1 MVGASVCVFCVGC
14 ACACLCTQ
22 GYCGRGDCG
31 RGDCHFPVVIVGI
44 ACSRLGAWGGGGGAG
59 GESSDL
65 LCDLAQVPSLSGP
78 QLHHLSCEEFWQRVS
93 MADEWQPV
101 YWGPPHAGGHRIGEG
116 SGQGR
121 KNADYD
127 KHFRGQ
133 GGLGNIL
140 TAERSSVT
148 LASFGPLEW
157 KERKWLWRGARKG

>member
-1 MVGASVCVFCVGC
+1 MRRKKFYEVGASMCEFHVVC

-22 GYCGRGDCG
+22 GYCGRGNWKTRDP
-31 RGDCHFPVVIVGI
+31 PVVIVRI
-44 ACSRLGAWGGGGGAG
+44 ASSGLGARGRGG
-59 GESSDL
+59 SFDL

-78 QLHHLSCEEFWQRVS
+78 QFHHLSCEEFWQRVAN
-93 MADEWQPV
+93 ADEWQPV
-101 YWGPPHAGGHRIGEG
+101 HQDPRHAGGHRIGEG

-121 KNADYD
+121 KNAEHA

-133 GGLGNIL
+133 GGLGNVL
-140 TAERSSVT
+140 TAKRSSVT